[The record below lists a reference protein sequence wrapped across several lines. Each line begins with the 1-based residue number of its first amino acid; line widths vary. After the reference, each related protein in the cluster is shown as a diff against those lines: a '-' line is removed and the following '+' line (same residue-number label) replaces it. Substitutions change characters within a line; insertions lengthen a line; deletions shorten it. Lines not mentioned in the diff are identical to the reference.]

1 MFKLGPILLLFASAA
16 FVAGSTQ
23 THAAGSGRCL
33 PQDKRRAAITSHQ
46 AIPLGRAI
54 HAARGRHAGEVI
66 RARLCERPGGL
77 VYMLTLLARDGK
89 VSHVTVDAGS
99 GAVLGR

>member
-16 FVAGSTQ
+16 VVAIATQ
-23 THAAGSGRCL
+23 AYAAGPAHCL
-33 PQDKRRAAITSHQ
+33 PQDKRRAAIASHQ

-54 HAARGRHAGEVI
+54 RAARGRHAGELI

-99 GAVLGR
+99 GAVLAR